1 MQHEPDIPGRDSQW
15 VDAGRDI
22 ATTIRTTYPD
32 TTPWSRDQLLEI
44 FGKLR
49 STGYLGSTIPKETG
63 GAGLTLGQ
71 FASLT
76 EGIASAVPFLSNHS
90 VQRFITTAGSPQAR
104 QRVLP
109 GLLEG
114 TSIGAVAVTEP
125 RGGSSI
131 KNLATTVIPGRNGL
145 VLTGRKEW
153 VTHAMTADTA
163 VVLAADEQGRSV
175 RVLVDLAAP
184 GVERQPL
191 QTHGLRRLTFGSLE
205 FHEVEVE
212 RWRIL
217 DEDGAAGAK
226 AGFGVARVLVAV
238 QAVAVAF
245 EALARTTQH
254 LTTRTARGSRVA
266 DLDLTTHR
274 IGGITAELLGAR
286 LLAYH
291 AATAVQTGHPS
302 AAALASGAKA
312 HACTT
317 AVRAC
322 TELLSMCA
330 GHGLDTST
338 GIAAFR
344 NDAEMLATADGT
356 GMVNSVLW
364 GVYVKDQLSGSR

>member
-1 MQHEPDIPGRDSQW
+1 MGRA
-15 VDAGRDI
+15 V
-22 ATTIRTTYPD
+22 ATTIRGTYPD

-49 STGYLGSTIPKETG
+49 STGYLGPTIPEEAN

-76 EGIASAVPFLSNHS
+76 EGIASAMPFLSNHS
-90 VQRFITTAGSPQAR
+90 VQRFITAAGSPQAR

-131 KNLATTVIPGRNGL
+131 KNPATTVVPGRGGGL
-145 VLTGRKEW
+145 VRTGRKDW

-175 RVLVDLAAP
+175 RVLVDLTAP
-184 GVERQPL
+184 GVKRRPL
-191 QTHGLRRLTFGSLE
+191 RTHGLRHLTFGSLE

-212 RWRIL
+212 RWP
-217 DEDGAAGAK
+217 
-226 AGFGVARVLVAV
+226 
-238 QAVAVAF
+238 
-245 EALARTTQH
+245 
-254 LTTRTARGSRVA
+254 
-266 DLDLTTHR
+266 
-274 IGGITAELLGAR
+274 R

-291 AATAVQTGHPS
+291 AATAVHTEHPS

-356 GMVNSVLW
+356 GMVNCVLW
-364 GVYVKDQLSGSR
+364 GVYVKDHLSGAR